1 MQLHIDPHGTL
12 QCVYGEVIDL
22 ASLGPL
28 LIRRASH
35 VRAGRT
41 RSLVG
46 RSFTDGWTA
55 VGFVPVTESSARRRE
70 CLVGRTLARPTGH
83 RRPDVTPFSGPVH
96 RFGRAIS

>member
-35 VRAGRT
+35 VEPDEHGRWWADLSPIGGPRLGSFPL
-41 RSLVG
+41 RSQAL
-46 RSFTDGWTA
+46 DA
-55 VGFVPVTESSARRRE
+55 ESAWLE
-70 CLVGRTLARPTGH
+70 EHWPAQLAIADPT
-83 RRPDVTPFSGPVH
+83 
-96 RFGRAIS
+96 